1 MGVPH
6 TGPGIRSRVCEEAA
20 KFEVI
25 VPNDI
30 GEVGQEE
37 ILM

>member
-1 MGVPH
+1 
-6 TGPGIRSRVCEEAA
+6 VCEEAA

-25 VPNDI
+25 VPNDV
-30 GEVGQEE
+30 GEVGQQK